1 MNRRTLSAV
10 AMAALLSTSA
20 VNHFRNPRFYN
31 AVVPRSISTDTSGR
45 YGVMTRRQ
53 WTHFSGVLEF
63 AAAAAL
69 LLPATRRAAA
79 TGTAAMY
86 AAFIAGHLSALQ
98 RAFSPRGSEKE
109 KLIHSLRLPLQVP
122 LILWAWN
129 LRK

>member
-1 MNRRTLSAV
+1 MNRKTLSAV

-31 AVVPRSISTDTSGR
+31 AVVPRSISTDTEGK

-53 WTHFSGVLEF
+53 WTHASGVLEF
-63 AAAAAL
+63 AAAAGL
-69 LLPATRRAAA
+69 LLPATRRLAA
-79 TGTAAMY
+79 TGTAGMY
-86 AAFIAGHLSALQ
+86 VAFIAGHISALQ
-98 RAFSPRGSEKE
+98 RAFGPRGGDRE

-122 LILWAWN
+122 LILWAWS

>member
-1 MNRRTLSAV
+1 MNRKSLSAV
-10 AMAALLSTSA
+10 AMAALLTTSA

-31 AVVPRSISTDTSGR
+31 AVVPRSISTDTDGK

-53 WTHFSGVLEF
+53 WTHVSGVLEF

-69 LLPATRRAAA
+69 LLPATRRTAA

-86 AAFIAGHLSALQ
+86 VAFIAGHISALQ
-98 RAFSPRGSEKE
+98 RSFGPRGGDRE
-109 KLIHSLRLPLQVP
+109 KLIHSLRLPLQLP
-122 LILWAWN
+122 LILWAWS

>member
-31 AVVPRSISTDTSGR
+31 AVVPRIISTDTSGR